1 MSPFCFKKPHPFGY
15 QGIDHFCC
23 IKVNWVIYSN
33 SEIIQKTS
41 LFNFYRKDLQN
52 MKKYS
57 LGKTGITVTEMC
69 FGTLPIGPLQ
79 ANISVEKGAR
89 LIRTALEKGINFIDT
104 AEAYKTYPHIR
115 KALEGYNDE
124 VIIATKSS
132 AKTYKKMEQSIKD
145 ALESLGRSY
154 IDIFLLHA
162 ARVTPS
168 VFEERVGALKCLQ
181 DYKAKGVI
189 RAIGISTHAVG
200 IVRRAAEVKEIDIIF
215 PIINKLGMGII
226 GGSVD
231 DMVEA
236 ISKAHKVGKSLYAM
250 KALAGG
256 HLIDQL
262 EESFNFVRNIKGISS
277 VAVGMVN
284 QEELELNLK
293 IFNDEEIP
301 QELLTQKVKPNK
313 RLFILSLCKGCGTC
327 VKVCPNYA
335 LSLENGKAVVDHKL
349 CILCGYCNPVCP
361 EFAIRLI

>member
-1 MSPFCFKKPHPFGY
+1 
-15 QGIDHFCC
+15 
-23 IKVNWVIYSN
+23 
-33 SEIIQKTS
+33 
-41 LFNFYRKDLQN
+41 

-57 LGKTGITVTEMC
+57 LGKTEIKVTELC
-69 FGTLPIGPLQ
+69 FGALPIGPLQ
-79 ANISVEKGAR
+79 SNMSVEKGAK
-89 LIRTALEKGINFIDT
+89 LIRAALKRGINFIDT
-104 AEAYKTYPHIR
+104 AEAYKTHPHIK

-132 AKTYKKMEQSIKD
+132 AEIYKKMEQSIKD
-145 ALESLGRSY
+145 ALKSLGRSY

-168 VFEERVGALKCLQ
+168 VFEERTGALQCLK

-226 GGSVD
+226 DGSVD
-231 DMVEA
+231 DMVKA
-236 ISKAHKVGKSLYAM
+236 ISGAHRVGKGLYAM

-277 VAVGMVN
+277 VAVGILK

-293 IFNDEEIP
+293 IFNDEGIP
-301 QELLTQKVKPNK
+301 QELLTQKIKPSK
-313 RLFILSLCKGCGTC
+313 RLLILSFCKGCGTC

>member
-1 MSPFCFKKPHPFGY
+1 
-15 QGIDHFCC
+15 
-23 IKVNWVIYSN
+23 
-33 SEIIQKTS
+33 
-41 LFNFYRKDLQN
+41 
-52 MKKYS
+52 
-57 LGKTGITVTEMC
+57 
-69 FGTLPIGPLQ
+69 
-79 ANISVEKGAR
+79 
-89 LIRTALEKGINFIDT
+89 
-104 AEAYKTYPHIR
+104 
-115 KALEGYNDE
+115 
-124 VIIATKSS
+124 
-132 AKTYKKMEQSIKD
+132 MEQSIED
-145 ALESLGRSY
+145 ALESLNRTY

-168 VFEERVGALKCLQ
+168 VFEERVGALQCLKN
-181 DYKAKGVI
+181 YKAKGVI
-189 RAIGISTHAVG
+189 RAIGISTHSVA
-200 IVRRAAEVKEIDIIF
+200 IVRRATEIKEIDVIF
-215 PIINKLGMGII
+215 PIINKLGIGII

-236 ISKAHKVGKSLYAM
+236 ISEAHKAGKSLYAM

-262 EESFNFVRNIKGISS
+262 EESFNFVGNIKGISS

-301 QELLTQKVKPNK
+301 QELLTQKIKPSK
-313 RLFILSLCKGCGTC
+313 KLFILSLCKGCGTC
-327 VKVCPNYA
+327 VKTCPNNA

>member
-1 MSPFCFKKPHPFGY
+1 
-15 QGIDHFCC
+15 
-23 IKVNWVIYSN
+23 
-33 SEIIQKTS
+33 
-41 LFNFYRKDLQN
+41 

-57 LGKTGITVTEMC
+57 LGRTGINVTELC
-69 FGTLPIGPLQ
+69 FGALPIGPLQ
-79 ANISVEKGAR
+79 ANISVEKGAK
-89 LIRTALEKGINFIDT
+89 LIRTALERGINFVDT
-104 AEAYKTYPHIR
+104 AEVYKTYPHIR
-115 KALEGYNDE
+115 KALEGYNKE
-124 VIIATKSS
+124 VIIATKSN
-132 AKTYKKMEQSIKD
+132 AETYKKMEQSIKD
-145 ALESLGRSY
+145 ALESLNRTY

-168 VFEERVGALKCLQ
+168 VFKERVGALKCLQ
-181 DYKAKGVI
+181 DYKAKGII

-226 GGSVD
+226 SGNVD
-231 DMVEA
+231 DMVKA
-236 ISKAHKVGKSLYAM
+236 ISEAYKAGKGLYAM

-262 EESFNFVRNIKGISS
+262 EESFNFVRNIEGISS
-277 VAVGMVN
+277 IAVGVVN

-293 IFNDEEIP
+293 IFNDEKIP
-301 QELLTQKVKPNK
+301 QELLTQKIKPSK
-313 RLFILSLCKGCGTC
+313 RLFISFFCQGCGTC
-327 VKVCPNYA
+327 VKTCPNNA

>member
-1 MSPFCFKKPHPFGY
+1 
-15 QGIDHFCC
+15 
-23 IKVNWVIYSN
+23 
-33 SEIIQKTS
+33 
-41 LFNFYRKDLQN
+41 

-57 LGKTGITVTEMC
+57 LGKTEIKVTELC
-69 FGTLPIGPLQ
+69 FGALPIGPLQ
-79 ANISVEKGAR
+79 SNISVEKGAK
-89 LIRTALEKGINFIDT
+89 LIRAALKRGINFIDT

-115 KALEGYNDE
+115 KALEGYNGE

-132 AKTYKKMEQSIKD
+132 AETYKKMEQSIKD

-168 VFEERVGALKCLQ
+168 VFEERAGALKCLK

-189 RAIGISTHAVG
+189 RAIGISTHVME
-200 IVRRAAEVKEIDIIF
+200 IVSRAAKVKEIDIIF

-226 GGSVD
+226 DGSVD
-231 DMVEA
+231 DMVKA
-236 ISKAHKVGKSLYAM
+236 ISGAHRVGKGLYAM

-277 VAVGMVN
+277 IAVGMVN
-284 QEELELNLK
+284 QKELELNLK

-301 QELLTQKVKPNK
+301 QELLTQKIKPGK
-313 RLFILSLCKGCGTC
+313 RLLILSFCKGCGTC
-327 VKVCPNYA
+327 VKTCPNNA

>member
-1 MSPFCFKKPHPFGY
+1 
-15 QGIDHFCC
+15 
-23 IKVNWVIYSN
+23 
-33 SEIIQKTS
+33 
-41 LFNFYRKDLQN
+41 
-52 MKKYS
+52 MKKHS
-57 LGKTGITVTEMC
+57 LGKTGIKVTELC
-69 FGTLPIGPLQ
+69 FGALPIGPLQ
-79 ANISVEKGAR
+79 ANISVEKGAK
-89 LIRTALEKGINFIDT
+89 LIRAALERGINFIDT
-104 AEAYKTYPHIR
+104 AEAYKTYSHII
-115 KALEGYNDE
+115 KALEGYNGE

-132 AKTYKKMEQSIKD
+132 TKTYKKMEQSIKD

-168 VFEERVGALKCLQ
+168 VFEERTGALKCLN

-189 RAIGISTHAVG
+189 RAIGISTHVME
-200 IVRRAAEVKEIDIIF
+200 IVSRAAEVKEIDIIF

-226 GGSVD
+226 DGSVD
-231 DMVEA
+231 DMVKA
-236 ISKAHKVGKSLYAM
+236 ISGAHRVGKGLYAM

-262 EESFNFVRNIKGISS
+262 EESFNFVRNIRGISS
-277 VAVGMVN
+277 IAVGMVN

-293 IFNDEEIP
+293 IFNNEKIP
-301 QELLTQKVKPNK
+301 PELLTQKIKPGK
-313 RLFILSLCKGCGTC
+313 RLFILSFCKGCGTC
-327 VKVCPNYA
+327 IKTCPNNA

>member
-1 MSPFCFKKPHPFGY
+1 
-15 QGIDHFCC
+15 
-23 IKVNWVIYSN
+23 
-33 SEIIQKTS
+33 
-41 LFNFYRKDLQN
+41 

-57 LGKTGITVTEMC
+57 LGKTGIKVTEMC
-69 FGTLPIGPLQ
+69 FGALPIGPLQ
-79 ANISVEKGAR
+79 ANISVEEGAK
-89 LIRTALEKGINFIDT
+89 LIRAALERDINFIDT
-104 AEAYKTYPHIR
+104 AEAYKTYPHIK
-115 KALEGYNDE
+115 KALEGYNNE

-145 ALESLGRSY
+145 ALESLGRTY

-168 VFEERVGALKCLQ
+168 VFEERAGAFQCLQ
-181 DYKAKGVI
+181 DYKTKGII

-200 IVRRAAEVKEIDIIF
+200 IVRRAAEIKEIAIIF
-215 PIINKLGMGII
+215 PIINKLGMGIVN
-226 GGSVD
+226 GSVD
-231 DMVEA
+231 DMVKA
-236 ISKAHKVGKSLYAM
+236 ISEAHKAGKGLYAM

-277 VAVGMVN
+277 IAVGMVN
-284 QEELELNLK
+284 QEELELNLR
-293 IFNDEEIP
+293 IFNDEKIP
-301 QELLTQKVKPNK
+301 RELLTQKNKPSK

-327 VKVCPNYA
+327 VKTCPNNA
-335 LSLENGKAVVDHKL
+335 LTLENGKAVVDHGL